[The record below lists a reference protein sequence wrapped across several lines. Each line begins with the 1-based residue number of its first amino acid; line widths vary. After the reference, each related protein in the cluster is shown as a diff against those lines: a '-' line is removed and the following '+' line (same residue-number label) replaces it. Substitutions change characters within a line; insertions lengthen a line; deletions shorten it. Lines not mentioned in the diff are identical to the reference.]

1 MFFIKYFKNYV
12 LWFFFLIWVIFGI
25 KLIYFVKKIIN
36 IFLNRVMVS
45 VNVNKFLYK
54 KVCY

>member
-12 LWFFFLIWVIFGI
+12 LWIFFLICVIFGI
-25 KLIYFVKKIIN
+25 KLIYFVKKKLY